1 VKTTILNIN
10 NYHYRRG
17 GADVM
22 YLEQSR
28 LFEKLGWQVVPF
40 SMHHPKNEP
49 SRWSRYFV
57 DEIEFGFDYSP
68 WQKAVRVAR
77 VIYSRQAQLQL
88 CRLLDEVKIDIAH
101 VHNVYH
107 HISPSIL
114 GVLKSR
120 AIPLVLTTHDLKL
133 ACPAYQ
139 MITHDGVCERCRG
152 GKLRYV
158 LMNKCLKGSISL
170 SAVVYVES
178 TVHRVFR
185 SFTRNVDRFVSPSRF
200 YIEKFGEWGFDS
212 NSFVYIPNYIDLAR
226 FESSGG
232 PGRAFVYF
240 GRLAREKGLSTLLR
254 AAAKAS
260 VSLWIIGTGPEER
273 SLRHLADELGAE
285 VGFFGYLTGRAL
297 HERVRAARASVLP
310 SEWYENAPVSVLES
324 YALGTPCIGARIGG
338 ITELIREG
346 ETGFS
351 FKSGSVE
358 ELAEVLG
365 KVAAMPDD
373 KVRLL
378 GRAGRQWVEDD
389 FSSALYVKRL
399 LNLYRE
405 LGVSR

>member
-1 VKTTILNIN
+1 MPTLLNIN

-22 YLEQSR
+22 FFEQSR

-40 SMHHPKNEP
+40 SMHHPKNDF
-49 SRWSRYFV
+49 SKWSGYFV

-77 VIYSRQAQLQL
+77 VIYSCQAQKQL
-88 CRLLDEVKIDIAH
+88 RRLLDEVKIDIAH

-107 HISPSIL
+107 HISPAIL
-114 GVLKSR
+114 GMLKSR
-120 AIPLVLTTHDLKL
+120 AIPVVLTTHDLKL

-139 MITHDGVCERCRG
+139 MITHDGVCERCKG

-158 LMNKCLKGSISL
+158 LWNKCLKGSTSL

-178 TVHRVFR
+178 TVHRVLK

-200 YIEKFGEWGFDS
+200 YIEKFGEWGFDR
-212 NSFVYIPNYIDLAR
+212 NSFVYIPNYIDPAR
-226 FESSGG
+226 FEPSGG

-240 GRLAREKGLSTLLR
+240 GRLSREKGLATLLR

-260 VSLWIIGTGPEER
+260 VPLWIIGTGPEED
-273 SLRHLADELGAE
+273 SLRRLNTELGAE
-285 VGFFGYLTGRAL
+285 VAFFGYLTGKAL
-297 HERVRAARASVLP
+297 HDRVRSARASVLP

-324 YALGTPCIGARIGG
+324 YALGKPCIGARIGG

-346 ETGFS
+346 ETGFL
-351 FKSGSVE
+351 FESGSVE
-358 ELAEVLG
+358 DLAEVLSQ
-365 KVAAMPDD
+365 VSAMPDD
-373 KVRLL
+373 QLRLL
-378 GRAGRQWVEDD
+378 GRSGRHWVEDN
-389 FSSALYVKRL
+389 FSSSLYVERL
-399 LNLYRE
+399 LSLYRE
-405 LGVSR
+405 LGVST